1 MIAIIVARAENNVI
15 GRKNDLPWHLPADL
29 KHFKAIT
36 TGHTV
41 VMGRNTF
48 DSIYQRLKGPL
59 PDRHNIV
66 VSRSLASV
74 PEGFMLARSLDD
86 ALETAK
92 SLENT
97 CFIIGGQQIYQESLD
112 CDLVDAIYLTEVHA
126 SIDGDTYF
134 PELNKTDWQET
145 ERQNHK
151 KDDKNP
157 YDYSFVTL
165 KRMRA

>member
-1 MIAIIVARAENNVI
+1 
-15 GRKNDLPWHLPADL
+15 
-29 KHFKAIT
+29 
-36 TGHTV
+36 
-41 VMGRNTF
+41 
-48 DSIYQRLKGPL
+48 
-59 PDRHNIV
+59 
-66 VSRSLASV
+66 
-74 PEGFMLARSLDD
+74 MLARSLDD